1 MVTGGNSEKVCNFPR
16 LENFPKMNHVNDCEA
31 GNRDLVV
38 SIKKSE
44 TIDLMDYTDSGV
56 KGLNYIYFFEIRR

>member
-1 MVTGGNSEKVCNFPR
+1 MVTVENSFKSFSTF
-16 LENFPKMNHVNDCEA
+16 LKMNHVNDCEI

-44 TIDLMDYTDSGV
+44 TIDLMDFTDSGAKGV
-56 KGLNYIYFFEIRR
+56 KDTCTACNSQRRR

>member
-1 MVTGGNSEKVCNFPR
+1 
-16 LENFPKMNHVNDCEA
+16 MNHVNDCEI

-44 TIDLMDYTDSGV
+44 TIDLMDFTDSGAKGV
-56 KGLNYIYFFEIRR
+56 KDTCTAFNSQRRR